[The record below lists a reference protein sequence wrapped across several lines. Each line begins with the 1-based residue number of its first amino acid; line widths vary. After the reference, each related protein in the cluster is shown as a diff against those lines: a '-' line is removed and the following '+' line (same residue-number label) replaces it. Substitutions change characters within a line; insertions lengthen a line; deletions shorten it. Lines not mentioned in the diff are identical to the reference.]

1 MSSWFPA
8 NDPRAAAAHAPAYGA
23 EPPAWWHVAVALTV
37 ALLVQATLEPLAPL
51 RGTTLSWVLLLV
63 VWYGLRTRA
72 AAGLLFGLIAGSCED
87 AVAGTSGVAW
97 TFATAVIGFAA
108 GRLGATWP
116 ADSRALVA
124 GGVAAATLARF
135 AIFAVIVDAEGRPL
149 PLPLPH
155 LHAILWQ
162 ALFNALAAFALLQT
176 FPTLG
181 RYGARSR

>member
-1 MSSWFPA
+1 
-8 NDPRAAAAHAPAYGA
+8 
-23 EPPAWWHVAVALTV
+23 
-37 ALLVQATLEPLAPL
+37 
-51 RGTTLSWVLLLV
+51 
-63 VWYGLRTRA
+63 
-72 AAGLLFGLIAGSCED
+72 
-87 AVAGTSGVAW
+87 
-97 TFATAVIGFAA
+97 
-108 GRLGATWP
+108 
-116 ADSRALVA
+116 VA